1 NAESNRVTENRTL
14 SLKGLK
20 APVSI
25 LMDKQG
31 IPHVFAENDYDA
43 YFAQGFI
50 TAQDRLWQM
59 DFQSRYAAGR
69 LSEVVGKKAVELD
82 RYQRRMGMLYGAE
95 HMLEESKKDPK
106 SHQAI
111 VA

>member
-1 NAESNRVTENRTL
+1 MKKIYLLKLVTCIGLTIGCGILFNTKLGSIPPLAKFMNPFTGFWQNAESNRVTENRTL

-59 DFQSRYAAGR
+59 DFQSR
-69 LSEVVGKKAVELD
+69 
-82 RYQRRMGMLYGAE
+82 
-95 HMLEESKKDPK
+95 
-106 SHQAI
+106 
-111 VA
+111 